1 MISHLPYQYLRKW
14 ATILC
19 LILLSIGTRAQ
30 SDFPTDSVVDEFEQA
45 PDTVS
50 SSPQPVNDTITFR
63 STPDS
68 IVARMQQ
75 MKEFAYANDPDY
87 WTKKKEIPPR
97 RRSSSIWDVLG
108 AVLQYLLFG
117 IFIVVLIYILV
128 KILSD
133 SKIILFKRKT
143 KQMDVPTEEEV
154 VEEKDLA
161 SLILAAETKEQFRL
175 ATRYRYMQLLEN
187 LNARQLIRMHG
198 ELTNWDYIRQLG
210 IPQLTPKFRYLTIAY
225 EYVWYGEFEL
235 TNDQYGHLKNKF
247 ETFFH

>member
-1 MISHLPYQYLRKW
+1 LIRQLLYQCLQKW

-19 LILLSIGTRAQ
+19 LVLLSNGARAQ
-30 SDFPTDSVVDEFEQA
+30 SDFPADSVVDEFEQA
-45 PDTVS
+45 ADTVS
-50 SSPQPVNDTITFR
+50 SSPQLANDTITYR

-68 IVARMQQ
+68 AVKRMQQ

-87 WTKKKEIPPR
+87 WTKKKEAPR
-97 RRSSSIWDVLG
+97 RRTSSSIWDFLG
-108 AVLQYLLFG
+108 TIFQYLFFG

-143 KQMDVPTEEEV
+143 KQMDVSNEEEV
-154 VEEKDLA
+154 VEEKDLS
-161 SLILAAETKEQFRL
+161 SLIMAAERQEQFRL

-210 IPQLTPKFRYLTIAY
+210 VPQLTPKFRYLTIAY

-235 TNDQYGHLKNKF
+235 TNDQYGQLKNKF